1 MLMAGKKRII
11 ILGVINVVLYV
22 GFVTLDI
29 LGAKGVSVTDISP
42 SNEMKYA
49 TIVSCLLIT
58 IFSYFLGKRNSVSAE
73 RLRAAHVQSIVFGIT
88 LVADFFLLFTD
99 YFVIGVIVFL
109 FAHSVA
115 LYRYNPG
122 WVPFLASISGA
133 LCIASLVIM
142 GFYHSDKEL
151 LYFALLCSA
160 YAVLIIGVFV
170 STFHTEQPRINTLL
184 SRIGMIL
191 FIGCDINVFLSNF
204 LHASSVFFGPALI
217 LMWVFYLPAQT
228 LLALSVVSFSKDKL
242 SGSPK
247 PGT

>member
-11 ILGVINVVLYV
+11 VFVVINVVLYV
-22 GFVTLDI
+22 GFVALDI
-29 LGAKGVSVTDISP
+29 LGAKGLTVADISP

-58 IFSYFLGKRNSVSAE
+58 VFSYFLGKRNGVSSE
-73 RLRAAHVQSIVFGIT
+73 RLRAAHIQSIIFGIT
-88 LVADFFLLFTD
+88 MVADFFLLFTD

-109 FAHSVA
+109 FAHSTA
-115 LYRYNPG
+115 LYRYKPS

-133 LCIASLVIM
+133 LCVASLVIM
-142 GFYHSDKEL
+142 GFYHSDKEI

-160 YAVLIIGVFV
+160 YAVLIIGALV
-170 STFHTEQPRINTLL
+170 STFHAEQPRINTMM
-184 SRIGMIL
+184 SRLGMIL
-191 FIGCDINVFLSNF
+191 FIGCDINVFFSN
-204 LHASSVFFGPALI
+204 LLPASSAFFGPTLI

-242 SGSPK
+242 SSSGKSS
-247 PGT
+247 T